1 MHMRLIKL
9 SKDDKDFVS
18 EESLKY
24 YFHVKLFTRT
34 PSGFFVFPKRH
45 IAANAL
51 DPDERIL
58 FSYQGNLRYVAK
70 TKTGVEKNTH
80 PLLGGV
86 NK

>member
-1 MHMRLIKL
+1 
-9 SKDDKDFVS
+9 
-18 EESLKY
+18 
-24 YFHVKLFTRT
+24 
-34 PSGFFVFPKRH
+34 
-45 IAANAL
+45 
-51 DPDERIL
+51 L